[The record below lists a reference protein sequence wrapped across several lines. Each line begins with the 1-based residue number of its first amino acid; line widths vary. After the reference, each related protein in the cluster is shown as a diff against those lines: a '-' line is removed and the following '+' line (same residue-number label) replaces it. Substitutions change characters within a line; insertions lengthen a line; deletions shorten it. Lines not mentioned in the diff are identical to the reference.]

1 MRRPPARARRS
12 LPASRHLA
20 APRPLQRADRRSHSH
35 AGRRRDHLY
44 FQFWT
49 DISRD
54 KTFTSKFL
62 ANLVWKLREVEKDI
76 AGGKKGDVY
85 VRAAGALLY
94 GGDGAQTLL
103 RVRNALLS
111 SIYFVQL
118 HFAFEIRTD
127 SDSDDLKDAMVKWRK
142 RLPSKEQGASAEFA
156 IEVYNFV
163 EEKGARLGDD
173 TFSAITDQ
181 LESVVHIETKRGL
194 SVPFEMPG
202 QIEEVRGALRFVWMY
217 GPVCSIST
225 RSQ

>member
-1 MRRPPARARRS
+1 V
-12 LPASRHLA
+12 H
-20 APRPLQRADRRSHSH
+20 
-35 AGRRRDHLY
+35 RRDNDY
-44 FQFWT
+44 FQFWF

-54 KTFTSKFL
+54 VNLTSMFL

-76 AGGKKGDVY
+76 AGSKKSKKGDVY
-85 VRAAGALLY
+85 AKVAAGALY
-94 GGDGAQTLL
+94 GGDHAHTLL

-118 HFAFEIRTD
+118 HFAFEIRTG

-142 RLPSKEQGASAEFA
+142 LLPSKAGKAGTLPASAEFGND
-156 IEVYNFV
+156 VYKFV

-194 SVPFEMPG
+194 NVPFMMPS
-202 QIEEVRGALRFVWMY
+202 QIEEVRS
-217 GPVCSIST
+217 CSVVSSVRT
-225 RSQ
+225 ARTLGVLCKWQHSL